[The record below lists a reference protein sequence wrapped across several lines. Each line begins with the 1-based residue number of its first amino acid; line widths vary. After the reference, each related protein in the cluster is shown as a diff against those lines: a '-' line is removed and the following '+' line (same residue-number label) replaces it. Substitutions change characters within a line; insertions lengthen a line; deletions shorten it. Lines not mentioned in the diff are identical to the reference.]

1 MLNAVDGQGETERRT
16 AAPPAPPGPGRA
28 TASSVRLTV
37 AGAVC
42 SLFAV
47 LAAGFGLAGFSSL
60 AGPGTRR
67 GWEVVLLASAVAMLA
82 LCVAQLVVWRRAYA
96 QWNQGRAPQL
106 TAAGRV
112 SWTVHLASYVV
123 VLAALLSGLGAS
135 ADAVW
140 TTSSAAWFTG
150 SMVLVVAGQVLGAVQ
165 YVRAGG
171 PPGTIPT
178 HVRRLRAW
186 LAEQRRFDDD
196 DLGSND

>member
-1 MLNAVDGQGETERRT
+1 M
-16 AAPPAPPGPGRA
+16 
-28 TASSVRLTV
+28 
-37 AGAVC
+37 
-42 SLFAV
+42 
-47 LAAGFGLAGFSSL
+47 
-60 AGPGTRR
+60 
-67 GWEVVLLASAVAMLA
+67 VLLASAVAMLA

-171 PPGTIPT
+171 PPGRSPRTCGGCGPGWPSSVAST
-178 HVRRLRAW
+178 TTTWGRTTERRPPGPARQP
-186 LAEQRRFDDD
+186 QRTGTEV
-196 DLGSND
+196 GSSVGTTKR